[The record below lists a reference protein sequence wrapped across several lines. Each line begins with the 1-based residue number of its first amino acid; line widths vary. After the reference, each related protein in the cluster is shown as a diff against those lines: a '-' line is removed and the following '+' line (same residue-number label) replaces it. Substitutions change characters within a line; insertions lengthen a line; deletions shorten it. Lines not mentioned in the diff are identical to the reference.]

1 MDIDFSPEDAA
12 FREEVRTFIAENYP
26 KEIRDKQKRGEKLTR
41 EEHLAWH
48 KICYKKGWAAPKWP
62 VEHGGTGWTV
72 TQKYIW
78 GEENAIAE
86 TIPPLPFGMNMLA
99 PVIMAFGSEEQKKS
113 VLPGILSGEVWW
125 CQGYSEPGA
134 GSDLA
139 GLKTRAVRDGDE
151 YVINGSKTWTTL
163 GQYADWMFCLCRT
176 DPDVKKQEGISFILI
191 DMKTPGITVRPII
204 TLEGGH
210 EVNEVF
216 LEDVRVPVSNR
227 VGEENKGWTYAKFLL
242 SHERSGIA
250 GVARSKRAIERL
262 REISRTEVSGG
273 APLIE
278 DQDFARKISD
288 VEIQLTALEY
298 TELRTLASES
308 AGKGPG
314 PEASLLKIRGT
325 EIGQRITEL
334 TIEAVGYYGYPFR
347 NGPMADG
354 SNVFPVGPNYAAGA
368 VPTYLNTRKTSIFGG
383 SNEIQHNIIAKA
395 VLGL

>member
-12 FREEVRTFIAENYP
+12 FREEVRTFIDENYP
-26 KEIRDKQKRGEKLTR
+26 KDVREKQKRGEKLSR
-41 EEHLAWH
+41 EDYLAWH
-48 KICYKKGWAAPKWP
+48 KTCYKNGWAAPKWP

-78 GEENAIAE
+78 GEENARAE
-86 TIPPLPFGMNMLA
+86 TIPPLAFGMNMLA
-99 PVIMAFGSEEQKKS
+99 PVIMAFANDEQKES

-139 GLKTRAVRDGDE
+139 SLRTRAVRDGDE

-163 GQYADWMFCLCRT
+163 AQYADWMFCLCKT

-204 TLEGGH
+204 TIEGGH

-227 VGEENKGWTYAKFLL
+227 IGEENKGWTYAKFLL

-262 REISRTEVSGG
+262 REIAKTEQSDGSTL
-273 APLIE
+273 ADE
-278 DQDFARKISD
+278 RDFATKISE
-288 VEIQLTALEY
+288 VEIDLTALEF

-308 AGKGPG
+308 SGNGPG

-325 EIGQRITEL
+325 EIGQKITEL
-334 TIEAVGYYGYPFR
+334 TLEATGYYGMPFK
-347 NGPMADG
+347 NGPIEDG
-354 SNVFPVGPNYAAGA
+354 SNIFPIGPGYAGGA
-368 VPTYLNTRKTSIFGG
+368 APTYLNMRKTSIFGG